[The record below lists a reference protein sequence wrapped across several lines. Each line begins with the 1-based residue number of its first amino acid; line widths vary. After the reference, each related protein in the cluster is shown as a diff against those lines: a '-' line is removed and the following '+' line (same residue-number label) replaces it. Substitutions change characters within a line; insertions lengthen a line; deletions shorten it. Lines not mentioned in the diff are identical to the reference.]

1 MEKVKFYTLDEVK
14 DKHIGKIGTPQ
25 REKYEAELHPFLV
38 GEAIKQARKAQNM
51 TQQELA
57 EKIGVQRAQVSKIES
72 GRNLTLSTISRC
84 FKAMGLEAS
93 LSVSGLGRS
102 FIADSK
108 RIKNTC
114 RHSEGNFLAKHK
126 KTYFEI

>member
-1 MEKVKFYTLDEVK
+1 MENMKFYTLDEVK

-25 REKYEAELHPFLV
+25 REKYEAKLQSFLV

-57 EKIGVQRAQVSKIES
+57 DKIGVQRAQVSKIES
-72 GRNLTLSTISRC
+72 GRNLTLSTVARC

-93 LSVSGLGRS
+93 LSVSGLGS
-102 FIADSK
+102 F
-108 RIKNTC
+108 
-114 RHSEGNFLAKHK
+114 LL
-126 KTYFEI
+126 